1 MAYSESTVDTRSGS
15 GDLYLL
21 GRYVNDYTTS
31 LIWAL
36 RATGD
41 LSFLDRAAELWENA
55 RLDLSD
61 AWCNGTT
68 DGYLN
73 WLWLYDPTASAFYC
87 NDLHEMDDS
96 MTHGVVAMLAHA
108 LDQNRQFGNGYGAKA
123 DFWVDYLENHFLQ
136 KWYDRDGSALI
147 SWQSGGL
154 YKRLTHPRMNQLRI
168 AYYLHKITG
177 NTFYVDR
184 AQEMVQELVV
194 GLEVNPTVPTAYQWK
209 HQISGND
216 EGYQRIN
223 YAHYYM
229 NGILEMYFEQ
239 FDVYGDESEM
249 QKYMSTFR
257 DVVLTKF
264 GSPWNNMSY
273 LVDGSGSTSMNL
285 YGLTSFARWDTTGT
299 LLQIANDVYSTSS
312 NVALSAGVLLGL
324 TDREVG
330 SENVAPYTAYYDAE
344 SGTIQSSFQVALDP
358 LASNGAYVTT
368 PPGTPTLT
376 TGTAEIAIPINVPSS
391 GTYYLW
397 ARILGP
403 ASDQDASFVG
413 VDGSLDRVF
422 PSTLGVWEWV
432 RVEVTHGSGD
442 YAHLLSAG
450 PHELAVG
457 HGEAE
462 AQVDVLLVT
471 DDSQLVPTSGIV
483 KLFFTQFGNG
493 AGMTSTIVLSN
504 PSTTMTVSGQINFFD
519 EDGLPFSVGLAT
531 TERDGTALLAKAI
544 SPLQVTSNVQFTIPP
559 LSAVTIS
566 TDGQGEKP
574 SVGSAIVTSNGS
586 LGGVIRFSIPGAG
599 IVGVGASQ
607 PVRGFIVPARRKTDG
622 INTGLAIQNT
632 EGFPV
637 TLDLTLRD
645 PEGEEVPN
653 GTATI
658 EDLVAT
664 GHLAKFIDELFPSA
678 DTGDFQGTLAV
689 DVTGG
694 KVAAAALE
702 LGPEAGQFTT
712 LPVTSTATAMP
723 GMQTTNFAQFG
734 NGNGLVS
741 DIVVVNPSSSET
753 ATGTAEFFDGSG
765 APLPVGIVG
774 REETA
779 STADFSIPAS
789 GAATISTDGQGETA
803 NVGSAVVTSESSV
816 GGIIRFSIPGIGFAG
831 VGASQPVSGFIVPAR
846 RMPEGIRTG
855 VAVHNVEDVAVTL
868 NLTLRDMEGEE
879 VPNGE
884 AAIEDLAATG
894 HIAKFID
901 ELFPTAD
908 IGDFEGTLVVEVTGG
923 NVAATA
929 LELGSQPGQFTTLPV
944 TPLQ

>member
-1 MAYSESTVDTRSGS
+1 MTRQFVRTMTLILCLLVSMGALQATSLVGDPAFDPDNLSPEMRIWYDRLLASMAHSESTVDTRSGS
-15 GDLYLL
+15 GDLFLL

-41 LSFLDRAAELWENA
+41 LTFLDRAAELWENA

-61 AWCNGTT
+61 GWCNGTT

-73 WLWLYDPTASAFYC
+73 WLWLEDPSIASLYC
-87 NDLHEMDDS
+87 KDVHEMDDS
-96 MTHGVVAMLAHA
+96 MTHGAVAMLAHA

-136 KWYDRDGSALI
+136 KWYDRDGSALV

-154 YKRLTHPRMNQLRI
+154 YKRLTHPRTNQLRI
-168 AYYLHKITG
+168 AYYLYKITG
-177 NTFYVDR
+177 NTFYLDR

-257 DVVLTKF
+257 DVALTKF

-299 LLQIANDVYSTSS
+299 LLQIADDVYSTSS

-330 SENVAPYTAYYDAE
+330 SENVPPYAAYYDAE

-376 TGTAEIAIPINVPSS
+376 TGTVEIAIPINVPSS
-391 GTYYLW
+391 GAYYLW

-413 VDGSLDRVF
+413 VDGSFDRIF

-471 DDSQLVPTSGIV
+471 DDSQFVPT
-483 KLFFTQFGNG
+483 
-493 AGMTSTIVLSN
+493 TSDLV
-504 PSTTMTVSGQINFFD
+504 
-519 EDGLPFSVGLAT
+519 
-531 TERDGTALLAKAI
+531 
-544 SPLQVTSNVQFTIPP
+544 
-559 LSAVTIS
+559 
-566 TDGQGEKP
+566 
-574 SVGSAIVTSNGS
+574 
-586 LGGVIRFSIPGAG
+586 
-599 IVGVGASQ
+599 
-607 PVRGFIVPARRKTDG
+607 
-622 INTGLAIQNT
+622 
-632 EGFPV
+632 
-637 TLDLTLRD
+637 LTL
-645 PEGEEVPN
+645 PGL
-653 GTATI
+653 GTWRWMNNNTWHKLYGQEATLMAVADLDNSGL
-658 EDLVAT
+658 EDLVVTIA
-664 GHLAKFIDELFPSA
+664 G
-678 DTGDFQGTLAV
+678 QGTWRWMNNSSWYKLDSDEATL
-689 DVTGG
+689 VT
-694 KVAAAALE
+694 AADL
-702 LGPEAGQFTT
+702 
-712 LPVTSTATAMP
+712 
-723 GMQTTNFAQFG
+723 
-734 NGNGLVS
+734 
-741 DIVVVNPSSSET
+741 
-753 ATGTAEFFDGSG
+753 DGSG
-765 APLPVGIVG
+765 AEDLIVTFAGRGTWRWMNNSSWYKLDSDDATLVAVADLDNSGPQDLIVTFAGQGTWRWMNNSSWDKLYSATTSTLVAVG
-774 REETA
+774 R
-779 STADFSIPAS
+779 P
-789 GAATISTDGQGETA
+789 GQQRCG
-803 NVGSAVVTSESSV
+803 GSDCNPS
-816 GGIIRFSIPGIGFAG
+816 RP
-831 VGASQPVSGFIVPAR
+831 R
-846 RMPEGIRTG
+846 
-855 VAVHNVEDVAVTL
+855 
-868 NLTLRDMEGEE
+868 
-879 VPNGE
+879 
-884 AAIEDLAATG
+884 DLAL
-894 HIAKFID
+894 D
-901 ELFPTAD
+901 E
-908 IGDFEGTLVVEVTGG
+908 
-923 NVAATA
+923 
-929 LELGSQPGQFTTLPV
+929 QQ
-944 TPLQ
+944 